1 MKSLSAPSKR
11 KDAIILGGGSVGLSL
26 ALMLLKQGLQIS
38 LIDRRPPQS
47 WAAPAE
53 FDSRVYAL
61 NPQSC
66 ALLDTLGAW
75 KYLDTSRIGIIKE
88 MEVLGD
94 AQGRL
99 RFGDRSGYLAQVV
112 EDGAI
117 QSALRSV
124 LHDLYGSAWF
134 QVDEAHS
141 LHLNPCDISIEL
153 NASPMLKASLLVGA
167 DGTNSWLRKTLK
179 WESKRHEYKQQG
191 VVINLSCSEP
201 HNEIA
206 RQWFLDGEV
215 IALLPLGGHHIS
227 LVWSAHQDQ
236 AQQLLALDSA
246 ALVNALRDKI
256 GEPLGPLRAL
266 SQAQSFPLELVKVPK
281 IAGERCALIGDA
293 AHGVHPLAGQGLN
306 LGFADA
312 ACLAQTIEERGAG
325 PDVGDQSLLRRYA
338 RRRALPISL
347 MQGVTDGLHQLFSQN
362 TFIHRPLRNIGMNLV
377 NTVPYLKSLIV
388 SNAAGSPP
396 R

>member
-1 MKSLSAPSKR
+1 MKLLSPPSKR

-38 LIDRRPPQS
+38 LIDRRPPQF
-47 WAAPAE
+47 WAAPAQ
-53 FDSRVYAL
+53 FDTRVYAL
-61 NPQSC
+61 NPESC

-75 KYLDTSRIGIIKE
+75 KYLDTYRIGIIKE
-88 MEVLGD
+88 MEVFGD

-99 RFGDRSGYLAQVV
+99 HFGDRSGYLAQVV

-124 LHDLYGSAWF
+124 LHDLYGQAWF
-134 QVDEAHS
+134 QVDEAHA

-153 NASPMLKASLLVGA
+153 NASPSLNASLLVGA
-167 DGTNSWLRKTLK
+167 DGTHSWLRKTLK
-179 WESKRHEYKQQG
+179 WEAIRHDYQQRG

-215 IALLPLGGHHIS
+215 IALLPLGGNHIS
-227 LVWSAHQDQ
+227 LVWSAHQDK
-236 AQQLLALDSA
+236 AQQLLALNSSD
-246 ALVNALRDKI
+246 LINALRDKI

-312 ACLAQTIEERGAG
+312 ACLARTLKERGPG

-338 RRRALPISL
+338 RRRALSISL
-347 MQGVTDGLHQLFSQN
+347 MQGVTDGLHELFSQN
-362 TFIHRPLRNIGMNLV
+362 ALIYRPLRNIGMNLV
-377 NTVPYLKSLIV
+377 NTLPFLKSMIM